1 MFRELSVNLT
11 KQLDKTTKQSQG
23 IFFTPKSDRDRMF
36 ELLKEHVKN
45 PKSILEPSFGS
56 GEFLEDLYE
65 QFPKSK
71 ITGVELNETLFASSS
86 RPNLYNTDFLSY
98 TGKHDLIVGNPPF
111 VVIKKTN
118 DTEKCQSGR
127 PNLFVQFVYK
137 SIAENLVPNGVVAF
151 VLPTSF
157 FNCGYYERCRKWLY
171 DKTTILDAKRLE
183 GNYLETQQD
192 TFALIVR
199 NAISSKKDF
208 FLELGGHIYLA
219 PLYKELTELVKNTH
233 TLSQLG
239 YLVKTG
245 EVVWNQEKDKLNDEG
260 TLLIYSS
267 NFTKGELVL
276 GNLKTPKNQYIR
288 GVAKTALSGKSV
300 LINRGYG
307 NTSYTINSVL
317 VDLPAYYCENH
328 VNVIRATDNPKCSIE
343 TILKSLQNK
352 KTAEFIRL
360 FVGNGAL
367 SKTELE
373 ECLPIWTDED

>member
-1 MFRELSVNLT
+1 MNLT

-23 IFFTPKSDRDRMF
+23 IFFTPKTDRDRVF
-36 ELLKEHVKN
+36 ELLKEHVKK

-65 QFPKSK
+65 RFPKSK
-71 ITGVELNETLFASSS
+71 ITGVEFNETLFSSS
-86 RPNLYNTDFLSY
+86 DRPNLYNTDFLTY
-98 TGKHDLIVGNPPF
+98 DGKHDLIVGNPPF
-111 VVIKKTN
+111 VVIKKSS

-137 SIAENLVPNGVVAF
+137 SITENLVPNGVLAF

-171 DKTTILDAKRLE
+171 DNTTILDAKRLE

-192 TFALIVR
+192 TFVLIIR
-199 NAISSKKDF
+199 KTPTSSKDF

-219 PLYKELTELVKNTH
+219 PLYKELGELVKNTQ

-245 EVVWNQEKDKLNDEG
+245 EVVWNQEKDKLCDEG

-267 NFTKGELVL
+267 NFTKGELIL
-276 GNLKTPKNQYIR
+276 GNLKEPKKQYIQ
-288 GVAKTALSGKSV
+288 GLTKTALSGKSI

-307 NTSYTINSVL
+307 NTTYSINGVL
-317 VDLPAYYCENH
+317 VDLPEYYCENH
-328 VNVIRATDNPKCSIE
+328 VNVIRATENPKCSIE
-343 TILKSLQNK
+343 TIHKSLQNQ
-352 KTAEFIRL
+352 KTAEFIRS

-373 ECLPIWTDED
+373 DCLPIWIDED